1 MDWANVWLTD
11 EMTDRLTDGQI
22 KRMIDWLID
31 WPTSCR
37 TDPLSRSRWSALR
50 TFATSKIDVVKKFRF
65 NHRQLHRLLPIS
77 ERPSKMWAQC
87 NLRKYVIFSILICSF
102 NAASSSSHHGRGGWK
117 GRMWFHWPLSGRLQ
131 TNPRDPSQALYFQLK
146 LVNMTPHFFPGK
158 FFW

>member
-37 TDPLSRSRWSALR
+37 TDPLARSRWSALR

-117 GRMWFHWPLSGRLQ
+117 GKGKMEGKGEDGRGGCGFTDLSAVACKRIHAIHRKPY
-131 TNPRDPSQALYFQLK
+131 TSS
-146 LVNMTPHFFPGK
+146 
-158 FFW
+158 